1 MELTGK
7 IIAVLPAQSGVSA
20 RTGNSWMTQQY
31 VLDVSGKYPK
41 KCVFSVFGEDRIRQF
56 NIEPNE
62 EVTVHFDIDAREY
75 NGKWYNELRAYNVLR
90 VTAPKTDTAPV
101 VQPTAPQQELF
112 SEQDGQDAAQQPIA
126 DSNDDLPF

>member
-31 VLDVSGKYPK
+31 VLEASGKYPK

-62 EVTVHFDIDAREY
+62 EVTVHFDVDAREY
-75 NGKWYNELRAYNVLR
+75 NGKWYNELKAYNVLR
-90 VTAPKTDTAPV
+90 ATAPKATSIHVDQTPE
-101 VQPTAPQQELF
+101 TQQELF
-112 SEQDGQDAAQQPIA
+112 SEQESQAPVQQPSG
-126 DSNDDLPF
+126 DPNDDLPF